1 MRQIACEHIK
11 GDVSTADI
19 ERDVERVFKIDI
31 KGQLAELQEPM
42 VESRVC
48 AQPITCF
55 LLALNFPQIATSLHL
70 LPTEYLF
77 SPLGAQGD
85 LRQGRGCIEGSAWLQ

>member
-55 LLALNFPQIATSLHL
+55 LPALYFPQSHIFA
-70 LPTEYLF
+70 
-77 SPLGAQGD
+77 
-85 LRQGRGCIEGSAWLQ
+85 SAAN